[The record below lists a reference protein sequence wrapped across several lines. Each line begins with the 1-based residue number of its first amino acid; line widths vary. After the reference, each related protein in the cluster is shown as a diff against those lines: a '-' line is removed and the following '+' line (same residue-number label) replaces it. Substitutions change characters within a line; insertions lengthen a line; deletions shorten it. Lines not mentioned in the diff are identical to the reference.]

1 MTNELKKLQAE
12 LAAMQADD
20 DSDLAQIVS
29 NGKARAE
36 RAKVRMTR
44 ARLLRDEIIEGIDR
58 DRLEL
63 QYRL

>member
-12 LAAMQADD
+12 LDALRADD
-20 DSDLAQIVS
+20 DSDLKEIVA

-58 DRLEL
+58 DMLEL

>member
-20 DSDLAQIVS
+20 DSDLEEIVA